1 VSFILDALRKSEHD
15 RQRTAAPSL
24 SQVPLAAAR
33 QELPAWALALI
44 AFLAI
49 AVLGLGGAWWRGLG
63 PSQTSL
69 ANRVPAP
76 RTETPLQLPA
86 VTSSAP
92 TAAQRSLPAPPSR
105 PLAAAAEGQSRSVD
119 DARAATAR
127 PAPDPVSD
135 VVTVSSASALAA
147 EGIAVPPLHLQL
159 HAYSQRP
166 ADRFVFINGTRYV
179 EGDRLAE
186 GPQLVTIEPNG
197 AVLSQQGRRFLLA
210 PD

>member
-135 VVTVSSASALAA
+135 AVTVSSASALAA